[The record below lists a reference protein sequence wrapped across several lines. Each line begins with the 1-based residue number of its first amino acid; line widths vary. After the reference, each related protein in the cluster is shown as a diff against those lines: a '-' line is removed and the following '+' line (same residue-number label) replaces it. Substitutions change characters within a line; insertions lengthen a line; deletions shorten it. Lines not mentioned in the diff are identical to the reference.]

1 MKGMKKI
8 LVSLSIIGVV
18 AVIAVGSTVAY
29 FRDVE
34 TSAGNTLTAGTLDL
48 KIRDQD
54 EPYGDGV
61 TATWKAEDVK
71 PGNEY
76 AFLVPF
82 VQLTKT
88 FSSIDADH
96 LEITCDYSV
105 IEEDLCIES
114 DTDCFTNEHPDEMAK
129 EMLITRCVY
138 KEDAVCIDCLTGK
151 KHIGYDP
158 MSGACV
164 GPVLET
170 RTDWQIED
178 QTPLDG
184 KISFYDLKNDKLD
197 NLPPV
202 PNIAEPKFEMSVKF
216 AETAGNDFQGD
227 TFDLTMFFT
236 LNQDASQ

>member
-1 MKGMKKI
+1 MKKI

-18 AVIAVGSTVAY
+18 AAIAIGGTIAY
-29 FRDVE
+29 FSDTE
-34 TSAGNTLTAGTLDL
+34 TSVGNTLTAGVLDL
-48 KIRDQD
+48 KIRDQN

-61 TATWKAEDVK
+61 TATWMATDVK

-88 FSSIDADH
+88 FGSIDADH
-96 LEITCDYSV
+96 LEIACDYQV
-105 IEEDLCIES
+105 IEEVPQTES
-114 DTDCFTNEHPDEMAK
+114 DTDPNTNLTPDEMAK

-138 KEDAVCIDCLTGK
+138 KEDARCIDCLTGK
-151 KHIGYDP
+151 RHIGYDP
-158 MSGACV
+158 MSGVCV
-164 GPVLET
+164 GDVLGT

-178 QTPLDG
+178 QNGDG
-184 KISFYDLKNDKLD
+184 RISFYDLKNDKLD

-202 PNIAEPKFEMSVKF
+202 PNLSEPKFEMGVKF

-227 TFDLTMFFT
+227 SFDLTMIFT